1 MSPDYRIS
9 SNRVTLR
16 IIEASDA
23 REFSELVRQSSS
35 LFKWIDWCTPGYSE
49 TEAEKF
55 ILATRLNWVKAD
67 AFGFGVFDNIS
78 GNILGM
84 VAINELYHTFN
95 MASLGYWIGDK
106 YQNKGIAT
114 EALQALINFCF
125 EQLKLTRLEIVCDP
139 DNLPSQRL
147 IERCGAEKEAIARNR
162 FVFNGKPKDGVV
174 FSIIP

>member
-9 SNRVTLR
+9 SNRVTLK

-35 LFKWIDWCTPGYSE
+35 LFKWIDWCTPDYSE

>member
-9 SNRVTLR
+9 SNRVTLK

-35 LFKWIDWCTPGYSE
+35 LFKWIDWCTPDYSE

-125 EQLKLTRLEIVCDP
+125 EQLKLTRIEIVCDP

>member
-35 LFKWIDWCTPGYSE
+35 LFKWIDWCTPDYSE

-106 YQNKGIAT
+106 YQSKGIAT